1 VALLDIRFGQ
11 MFQGVVKIVRN
22 WTKELAQESRTFCK
36 RKKEMQIL
44 IMREIYFW
52 TIVLKCFQNSE
63 KLEKRSIKVGPR
75 V

>member
-52 TIVLKCFQNSE
+52 TIVLKCFQNRE

>member
-52 TIVLKCFQNSE
+52 TIVPVFSK
-63 KLEKRSIKVGPR
+63 
-75 V
+75 